1 MIHHPFTRRMALLAT
16 GLLVAGSLQAQ
27 QPPGK
32 PKAAK
37 PARTSGTIVVP
48 KPILEAK
55 AIDLLKAMG
64 ERLAAARS
72 MAFTAAVTY
81 EAPSRLGPALAYT
94 TISEVLM
101 QRPDKLRVITLGD
114 GPASEFYYDGKTM
127 TAYSPAE
134 NLIAV
139 AAAPPTIDA
148 ALKAAFESA
157 AIYFPFADAV
167 LADPYRNIAEGLTN
181 AFYIGQS
188 KVVGGTVTDM
198 LAYVN
203 DAVFVQIW
211 IGADDKL
218 PRMLRAVYR
227 DDPLRLRHQM
237 ELANWKLDPVV
248 PTDAF
253 ATAKAA
259 TAVAMTFAHPDAKA
273 AVGLQPPAERK
284 PTKVQSTK
292 SQ

>member
-1 MIHHPFTRRMALLAT
+1 MIHHPFTRRVALLAT

-237 ELANWKLDPVV
+237 ELANWKLDPAVAA
-248 PTDAF
+248 DAF
-253 ATAKAA
+253 ATSKTT
-259 TAVAMTFAHPDAKA
+259 TAVSVAFAHPDAKA
-273 AVGLQPPAERK
+273 AAALQAPAK
-284 PTKVQSTK
+284 PKPAKSTQS
-292 SQ
+292 Q

>member
-1 MIHHPFTRRMALLAT
+1 MIHHPFTRRVALLAT

-248 PTDAF
+248 PADAF
-253 ATAKAA
+253 ATTKAA

>member
-1 MIHHPFTRRMALLAT
+1 MIHHPFTRRVALLAT

-157 AIYFPFADAV
+157 AIYFPFCRRGSRRPLQEHCRGTDQRLLHRPV
-167 LADPYRNIAEGLTN
+167 ESRRRHGYRHAGVC
-181 AFYIGQS
+181 Q
-188 KVVGGTVTDM
+188 
-198 LAYVN
+198 
-203 DAVFVQIW
+203 
-211 IGADDKL
+211 
-218 PRMLRAVYR
+218 
-227 DDPLRLRHQM
+227 
-237 ELANWKLDPVV
+237 
-248 PTDAF
+248 
-253 ATAKAA
+253 
-259 TAVAMTFAHPDAKA
+259 
-273 AVGLQPPAERK
+273 
-284 PTKVQSTK
+284 
-292 SQ
+292 